1 MAGIALLLSA
11 YFVRPAPFL
20 LLDEVDAPLDDKNIL
35 KFGEMLDEISNLS
48 QVAIITHNK
57 TTMKFAKQLI
67 GVTSR
72 LEGISE
78 VVPIDL
84 SN

>member
-1 MAGIALLLSA
+1 
-11 YFVRPAPFL
+11 
-20 LLDEVDAPLDDKNIL
+20 
-35 KFGEMLDEISNLS
+35 MLDEISNLS

-57 TTMKFAKQLI
+57 TTMRFAKQLI